1 MLRNL
6 FFGAFLA
13 LHLLY
18 VFVLGNTLSAADLE
32 LEVVVVAINQIIE
45 VMQVLIYE
53 LMHLLAQ
60 FHQPLVSSLSTA
72 VGRILSDM
80 QALFAHWLDVRSVW
94 HPVLLEVRIIFISVE
109 GIIYHDRIPQALEP
123 LRSATLILLNSLAF
137 VFLDCIRRNLDGVL
151 HAFRTDYPFFRLLA
165 QRSN

>member
-13 LHLLY
+13 LNLLY
-18 VFVLGNTLSAADLE
+18 VFVLGNTFSAADLE

-45 VMQVLIYE
+45 VMQVLIDE

-60 FHQPLVSSLSTA
+60 FHQPLVSCLSTA

-109 GIIYHDRIPQALEP
+109 GII
-123 LRSATLILLNSLAF
+123 
-137 VFLDCIRRNLDGVL
+137 
-151 HAFRTDYPFFRLLA
+151 
-165 QRSN
+165 